1 MKISTEMMAAYN
13 TRANE
18 HVQFVQ
24 EAGVKIG
31 VLPELLAIHDK
42 SKWSP
47 EEFDAYAQ
55 YFCSGVDKSPV
66 DADSITDD
74 FAVAWLH
81 HIHHN
86 PHHWQHWIF
95 PDGYSP
101 KDSSVENG
109 VVKMPERY
117 ALEMVADWLGASKA
131 YTGSWDITDWFS
143 KNVGRIRVH
152 SATAEY
158 LRIVLGSVNMS
169 DIIHPDV
176 VYGCAFS
183 GER

>member
-1 MKISTEMMAAYN
+1 MEVNKEAKTAYIDKLLSHI
-13 TRANE
+13 R
-18 HVQFVQ
+18 FVQ
-24 EAGVKIG
+24 EAGRRIG
-31 VLPELLAIHDK
+31 VEETLLRIHDE
-42 SKWSP
+42 SKWSAA
-47 EEFDAYAQ
+47 EFNAYAM

-66 DADSITDD
+66 DADSISDE
-74 FAVAWLH
+74 FAAAWLH

-158 LRIVLGSVNMS
+158 LRIVLGSANMS